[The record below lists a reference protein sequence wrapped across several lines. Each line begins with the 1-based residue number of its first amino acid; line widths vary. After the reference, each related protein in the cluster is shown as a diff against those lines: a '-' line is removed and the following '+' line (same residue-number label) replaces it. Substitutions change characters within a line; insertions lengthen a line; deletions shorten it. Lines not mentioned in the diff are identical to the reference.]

1 MSSSTRRHHRMFLIF
16 CIYID
21 FGIYDFFWKK
31 LFLEI
36 ISKQKNNLVST
47 VMSQPVSCSLDI
59 SWGKNVVALFKV
71 ITRII
76 YIQKIWK
83 ARLYLLVLA
92 LVYCL
97 NVNTNEMYG
106 IIMWPINSSKR
117 KQNKSKTYTVSLSSS
132 DEDAKVQSTAKKCS
146 WKKRTQ

>member
-1 MSSSTRRHHRMFLIF
+1 M
-16 CIYID
+16 
-21 FGIYDFFWKK
+21 
-31 LFLEI
+31 
-36 ISKQKNNLVST
+36 
-47 VMSQPVSCSLDI
+47 
-59 SWGKNVVALFKV
+59 VALFKV

-97 NVNTNEMYG
+97 NVNTVCEYG

-146 WKKRTQ
+146 WKKRAQ

>member
-1 MSSSTRRHHRMFLIF
+1 MSSSTRRHHRVFLIF

-97 NVNTNEMYG
+97 NVNTNKMYG
-106 IIMWPINSSKR
+106 IIMRPINSSKR

-146 WKKRTQ
+146 WKKRAQ